1 MPHLRRRFSRMTLAS
16 ASTAARRLSVPKL
29 ATLWHHLQPTPG
41 CHQIKRLV
49 VANGC
54 QYMSI
59 HVNTHQV
66 SPCELCD
73 SAPTRRGD
81 HRWRWSLVPNAQS
94 RIQHDPTRLPTV
106 RPASTTL
113 SKSGSGIFDTRRR
126 CNMGSASSSSCT
138 GRLPG
143 GRFTWLESMIRIHQ

>member
-1 MPHLRRRFSRMTLAS
+1 MPPHLRRRFSRMTLAS

-49 VANGC
+49 
-54 QYMSI
+54 
-59 HVNTHQV
+59 

-73 SAPTRRGD
+73 SAPARRGD
-81 HRWRWSLVPNAQS
+81 QRWRWSLVPNAQS

>member
-29 ATLWHHLQPTPG
+29 ATLWHHLFNP
-41 CHQIKRLV
+41 HQDAIKSNALYRLV

-106 RPASTTL
+106 ETRLHDLEQIRFRNLRHPATLQHGQRQQQLLYWSTP
-113 SKSGSGIFDTRRR
+113 R
-126 CNMGSASSSSCT
+126 
-138 GRLPG
+138 
-143 GRFTWLESMIRIHQ
+143 WEIHLGLKV